1 MPPRLRGTY
10 FEVSHVASSLILK
23 TFCPALCVAA
33 VVAAVDVTEG
43 HRF

>member
-1 MPPRLRGTY
+1 MPPRLRGAH
-10 FEVSHVASSLILK
+10 FEVRHVASSMILK

-33 VVAAVDVTEG
+33 GVAAVDVTEG